1 MAGKTAGKMAGKA
14 TEIGVSVQDR
24 TKLALAAA
32 ALAVGVGLFYYLDE
46 QGLFVKVI
54 AILAMTA
61 VAIVIFFTT
70 AKGHE
75 VADFLKGS
83 RIELQKMVWPGKS
96 ETLHSTLLVF
106 AVVFIIAL
114 FLWLLDLSLAWF
126 MQLLIK

>member
-1 MAGKTAGKMAGKA
+1 MAGKMAETGPS
-14 TEIGVSVQDR
+14 IQDR
-24 TKLALAAA
+24 TRLALAAA
-32 ALAVGVGLFYYLDE
+32 ALVVGIGLFYYLDE

-61 VAIVIFFTT
+61 VAVVLFFMTT
-70 AKGHE
+70 QGRE
-75 VADFLKGS
+75 VAEFLKGS

-106 AVVFIIAL
+106 AVIFVVAL

>member
-1 MAGKTAGKMAGKA
+1 MAGKMAETGPS
-14 TEIGVSVQDR
+14 IQDR
-24 TKLALAAA
+24 TRLALAAA
-32 ALAVGVGLFYYLDE
+32 ALVVGIGLFYYLDE

-61 VAIVIFFTT
+61 VAVVLFFMT
-70 AKGHE
+70 AQGRE
-75 VADFLKGS
+75 VAEFLKGS

-106 AVVFIIAL
+106 AVIFVVAL